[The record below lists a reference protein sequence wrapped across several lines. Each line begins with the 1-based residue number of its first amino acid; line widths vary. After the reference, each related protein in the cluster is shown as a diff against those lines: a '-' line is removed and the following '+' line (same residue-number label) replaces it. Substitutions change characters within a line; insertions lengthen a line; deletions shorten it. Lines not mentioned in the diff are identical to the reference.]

1 MLLSE
6 LNERERRFKL
16 ALRAGVPVVLLISLV
31 LYSIFFKNTSLH
43 FNMEIGFLMGALLFI
58 TVYFIYFL
66 MELSVKETL
75 IDQTT
80 QGFNQKA
87 FIEKL
92 HTYKPKTI
100 VLLIIKNLSTISE
113 NYSAEN
119 VDLLLY
125 NVIHKLDQEL
135 NKVGLNKALIARR
148 YGAEFLISLD
158 RNSDDI
164 QRIFEDFIETN
175 KVINDI
181 ELDYAFA
188 VITNTGEALEK
199 DILHLKDL
207 ISTQE
212 KGRSE
217 DKKHDIIKDA
227 KDVSTTEESIIKSL
241 REKNLLLTFRP
252 LLNTKNNTIEIYEI
266 SAKLRSEQIGNIL
279 PKVYLPIINR
289 LGLGREYDTA
299 LLQHV
304 IDLLPL
310 IDEHISLSFNLS
322 PFSLR
327 DEKFQEKF
335 FNYLDESKVDPRRL
349 IIELYERKTHHNLSG
364 YLKTLNK
371 FRARGLRIAIDN
383 FGSSNASM
391 EYMKHFKFDLV
402 QFDRDY
408 VTKLDDTN
416 THAMLSSMVKMSKDL
431 NITTVAKWVD
441 NESQMTK
448 LKTLGIDY
456 LQGFGIS
463 KPISEKTLIDT
474 YNEIKDKHEIR

>member
-6 LNERERRFKL
+6 LDERERRFKL
-16 ALRAGVPVVLLISLV
+16 AMRAGIPIVLLIFLV
-31 LYSIFFKNTSLH
+31 LYSTFFKSDTFH
-43 FNMEIGFLMGALLFI
+43 FSMETGFLMGALVFI

-92 HTYKPKTI
+92 HKYKPKTI

-113 NYSAEN
+113 NYSTKS

-125 NVIHKLDQEL
+125 NIIHKLDEEL
-135 NKVGLNKALIARR
+135 TASGLERALIARR

-158 RNSDDI
+158 KNSSDI
-164 QRIFEDFIETN
+164 QSIFENFIEHN
-175 KVINDI
+175 RVVDGI

-188 VITNTGEALEK
+188 AITNTGKSLEK
-199 DILHLKDL
+199 DIVHLKDL
-207 ISTQE
+207 ISLEE
-212 KGRSE
+212 KGT
-217 DKKHDIIKDA
+217 KKQGRIKDA
-227 KDVSTTEESIIKSL
+227 KEISTTEEGIVQAL
-241 REKNLLLTFRP
+241 NEKNLLLTFRP
-252 LLNTKNNTIEIYEI
+252 LLNTKTNGVDIYEI
-266 SAKLRSEQIGNIL
+266 SVKLTSDKIGNIL

-289 LGLGREYDTA
+289 LGLGREYDIA
-299 LLQHV
+299 LVKHIL
-304 IDLLPL
+304 DLLPL
-310 IDEHISLSFNLS
+310 IDEHISFSFNLS

-335 FNYLDESKVDPRRL
+335 FRYLEESRVNPSRL

-364 YLKTLNK
+364 YLKTLNR
-371 FRARGLRIAIDN
+371 FRAKGVRIAIDN

-408 VTKLDDTN
+408 VTNLDDTN
-416 THAMLSSMVKMSKDL
+416 THAMLNSMVKMSKEL

-441 NESQMTK
+441 NASQMQT
-448 LKTLGIDY
+448 LKTIGLDY
-456 LQGFGIS
+456 LQGFGIA
-463 KPISEKTLIDT
+463 KPISETALIET
-474 YNEIKDKHEIR
+474 YN

>member
-6 LNERERRFKL
+6 LDERERRFKL
-16 ALRAGVPVVLLISLV
+16 ALRAGIPIVLLIFLV
-31 LYSIFFKNTSLH
+31 LYSTFFKSGTTFH
-43 FNMEIGFLMGALLFI
+43 FNLEIGFLMGALVFI

-66 MELSVKETL
+66 MDLSVKETL

-92 HTYKPKTI
+92 HKYQPKTI
-100 VLLIIKNLSTISE
+100 VLLIIKNLSTINE
-113 NYSAEN
+113 NYSTAD

-135 NKVGLNKALIARR
+135 TKAGLEKALIARR

-158 RNSDDI
+158 KNSDDI
-164 QRIFEDFIETN
+164 QTIFDNFIENN
-175 KVINDI
+175 KVINNI

-188 VITNTGEALEK
+188 VITNTGKSLEK
-199 DILHLKDL
+199 DIIHLKDL
-207 ISTQE
+207 IASQ
-212 KGRSE
+212 
-217 DKKHDIIKDA
+217 DKESGEARKPDRIKDA
-227 KDVSTTEESIIKSL
+227 RDISTTEESITQAL
-241 REKNLLLTFRP
+241 RQKNLILTFRP
-252 LLNTKNNTIEIYEI
+252 LLNVKTDNIDIYEI
-266 SAKLRSEQIGNIL
+266 SVKLSSDKIGQIM

-289 LGLGREYDTA
+289 LGLGREYDKA
-299 LLQHV
+299 LVQHV
-304 IDLLPL
+304 ISLLPL

-327 DEKFQEKF
+327 DEKFQENF
-335 FNYLDESKVDPRRL
+335 FQYLEESGVNPSRL

-371 FRARGLRIAIDN
+371 FRAKGVRIAIDN

-416 THAMLSSMVKMSKDL
+416 TYAMLNSMVKMSKDL
-431 NITTVAKWVD
+431 HITTVAKWVD
-441 NESQMTK
+441 NASQKQT
-448 LKTLGIDY
+448 LKTLGLDY
-456 LQGFGIS
+456 LQGFGIA
-463 KPISEKTLIDT
+463 KPISETELVET
-474 YNEIKDKHEIR
+474 YN